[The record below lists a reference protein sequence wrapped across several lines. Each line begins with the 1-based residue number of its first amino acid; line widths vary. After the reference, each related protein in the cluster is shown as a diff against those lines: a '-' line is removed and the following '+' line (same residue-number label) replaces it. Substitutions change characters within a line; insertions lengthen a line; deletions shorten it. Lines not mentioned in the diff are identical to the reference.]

1 VRVLDNAYGGLALA
15 GWQMVYGRE
24 PSLAVQ
30 ATLAR
35 LAADIYREPE
45 TFEALAARSGIELRK
60 WWCREGTQAALVEC
74 GQWAALVFRGTQL
87 TSGHPRERLRDWSV
101 NLRIATTTWS
111 GPGRVHA
118 GYLTALKRVRYE
130 AREFAE
136 AVSATKP
143 IYVAGHS
150 LGGALASG
158 YAAWVS
164 YTHVCDVTPHHV
176 AGLVT
181 FGAPS
186 FGTAKAMQPLYERV
200 PVVRWVRGQ
209 DMAPTWV
216 PWFRCP
222 RTGLQRLPGGSG
234 QPRAVTD
241 HDADGYATALA
252 ERVRQV
258 GSDSTAMALV
268 RSA

>member
-1 VRVLDNAYGGLALA
+1 
-15 GWQMVYGRE
+15 MVYGRE

-30 ATLAR
+30 AALAR
-35 LAADIYREPE
+35 ISADVYQEPE
-45 TFEALAARSGIELRK
+45 TFEARMAERGIALRK
-60 WWCREGTQAALVEC
+60 WWCRAGTQAALVEC

-101 NLRIATTTWS
+101 NLRIQTTRWS

-130 AREFAE
+130 ARDFAE
-136 AVSATKP
+136 AVSAGKP
-143 IYVAGHS
+143 IYVTGHS

-176 AGLVT
+176 GGLVT
-181 FGAPS
+181 FGAPR
-186 FGTAKAMQPLYERV
+186 FGTAKAMQPLYDEV

-209 DMAPTWV
+209 DVAPTWV

-222 RTGLQRLPGGSG
+222 RAGLERLPGGTA
-234 QPRAVTD
+234 QPRAVRD
-241 HDADGYATALA
+241 HDAHGYADALA
-252 ERVRQV
+252 ERAAQGGAATPVFPL
-258 GSDSTAMALV
+258 AH
-268 RSA
+268 SA